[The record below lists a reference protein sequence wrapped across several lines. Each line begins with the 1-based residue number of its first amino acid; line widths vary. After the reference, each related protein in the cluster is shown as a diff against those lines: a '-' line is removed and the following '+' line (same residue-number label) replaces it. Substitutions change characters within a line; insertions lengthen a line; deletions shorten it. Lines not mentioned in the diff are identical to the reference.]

1 MFGLKRLWL
10 GAAMAVAVAIVAFGS
25 GTWATS
31 VTPIVIDLLAGGSRM
46 SSVVTVTNTFQTPLP
61 VEMTVSRADFAPT
74 GLVDSGEDS
83 EDLLVFPPTALVP
96 PGESQAFRIQYVGDP
111 LERSR
116 HYYVTVNQLPVQL
129 PQGQSAVQILYNFQ
143 IAVGV
148 GVPGQSADLHLR
160 GTEIEVGGDGVPRAV
175 LIVENTGPTY
185 GYISGGRLRVI
196 QRDAAGQEIFNR
208 AYTSAEIQQ
217 NIGYGLVGAGGT
229 RRLLIPEALPSAEGA
244 VEAVLTA
251 R

>member
-1 MFGLKRLWL
+1 MFGLKRVAL
-10 GAAMAVAVAIVAFGS
+10 AAAVAIAASVTAFAS
-25 GTWATS
+25 VTWATN

-61 VEMTVSRADFAPT
+61 VEMTVSRADFVPT
-74 GLVDSGEDS
+74 GLTDSTEAS
-83 EDLLVFPPTALVP
+83 EDLLVFPPTALVQ

-143 IAVGV
+143 IAVSV
-148 GVPGQSADLHLR
+148 GVPGQNADLQLR
-160 GTEIEVGGDGVPRAV
+160 GTEIEVGADGVPRAV
-175 LIVENTGPTY
+175 LIVENAGPTY
-185 GYISGGRLRVI
+185 GYISGGRLRMI
-196 QRDAAGQEIFNR
+196 QRDAAGKEIFSR
-208 AYTSAEIQQ
+208 SYTSAEIQQ

-229 RRLLIPEALPSAEGA
+229 RRLLIPDALPSAEGV